1 MKIAFN
7 SVIFFADNFL
17 SVSFIPYGPEVGIN
31 KPWGQKFDS
40 ARKHNC
46 SFKYFFQNDS
56 NVKLVSHKSQ
66 FYNLFMKLVTGFWG
80 HVWPNVYHLY
90 ISESLSLFK
99 Q

>member
-7 SVIFFADNFL
+7 SVIFAENFL

-46 SFKYFFQNDS
+46 SFKYLFQNGS
-56 NVKLVSHKSQ
+56 NVTLVSHKKPILQ
-66 FYNLFMKLVTGFWG
+66 F
-80 HVWPNVYHLY
+80 VYKARDRVLGACVAKR
-90 ISESLSLFK
+90 LSFVHF
-99 Q
+99 